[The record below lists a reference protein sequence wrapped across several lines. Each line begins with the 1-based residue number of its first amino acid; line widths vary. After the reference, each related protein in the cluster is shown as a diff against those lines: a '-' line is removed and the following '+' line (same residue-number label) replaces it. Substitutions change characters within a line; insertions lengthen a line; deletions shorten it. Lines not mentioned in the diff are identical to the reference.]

1 MSEKIIVGLDVGTDN
16 TRVVVAQKDKKSDKV
31 FIIGFGSAKTQGMR
45 KGIVVDLEAVSKS
58 IISAIQQAERTSG
71 VPVERAYVSIKGDH
85 IIAEKSKA
93 VVAVSRADEEISEE
107 DVERVLSSAE
117 ALTIP
122 QNKEILHV
130 IPCWFKVDN
139 QDQIKDPVG
148 MTGVRL
154 EANVLIL
161 EASTPFIKN
170 LAKSIG
176 QAEIISNGLVYAP
189 LAAANAVL
197 DSKQKE
203 LGVAVVDIGAGTTGL
218 TVFEEGSLIH
228 SAVIPIGAAHITNDV
243 AIGLRISID
252 TAEQVK
258 KDFGIA
264 VSALVNKKE
273 KISIGGKNEAAENFT
288 VSRHYLAEII
298 EARLEEIFSLVN
310 KELNK
315 VGRKHL
321 LPAGIV
327 LVGGGAKTSEIIDL
341 AKSVLGLPVDIGLPK
356 RYSGIVEKID
366 DPLFATAL
374 GLISWAADK
383 DESFNGSR
391 RFSADSDIL
400 KNIGKIFKIFTP

>member
-16 TRVVVAQKDKKSDKV
+16 TRVVVAQKDKKSGKV

-45 KGIVVDLEAVSKS
+45 RGVVIDLEAVAKS
-58 IISAIQQAERTSG
+58 VITAVEQAERTSG
-71 VPVERAYVSIKGDH
+71 IPIEKAYVSIKGDH
-85 IIAEKSKA
+85 IVAEKSKA

-107 DVERVLSSAE
+107 DVDRVLSSAE
-117 ALTIP
+117 ALSLP

-154 EANVLIL
+154 EANVIVL
-161 EASTPFIKN
+161 EASVPYVKN
-170 LAKSIG
+170 LAKAIS
-176 QAEIISNGLVYAP
+176 QAEIISKGLVFAP

-197 DSKQKE
+197 DNRQKE
-203 LGVAVVDIGAGTTGL
+203 LGVAVVDIGAGATGISI
-218 TVFEEGSLIH
+218 FEEGSLIH
-228 SAVIPIGAAHITNDV
+228 SAVIPVGAAHVTNDI

-258 KDFGIA
+258 KDFGTARSIN
-264 VSALVNKKE
+264 VNKKE
-273 KISIGGKNEAAENFT
+273 KISIGGKPESVENFT
-288 VSRHYLAEII
+288 VSRHYLAEIM

-310 KELNK
+310 KELGK

-327 LVGGGAKTSEIIDL
+327 LVGGGAKTPEIIDL
-341 AKSVLGLPVDIGLPK
+341 AKSVLGLPVDVGLP
-356 RYSGIVEKID
+356 RQYSGIVDKID
-366 DPLFATAL
+366 DPSFATAL
-374 GLISWAADK
+374 GLINWAADK
-383 DESFNGSR
+383 DENNGKNGA
-391 RFSADSDIL
+391 FIDSDMLKPLKKIL
-400 KNIGKIFKIFTP
+400 KIFTP